1 MPLDGCIA
9 AFYDTAN
16 AAVDPDDGTKMVNTS
31 ENVAFLRGTTNLSI
45 EHYPLVNATD
55 QLNVKIWNTQ
65 QAHYKLKLNTEEF
78 TMVGVEAWLQDLY
91 TGTSQQLNLDGSV
104 QEYEF
109 DVDPTVSASS
119 GTRFRIVFT
128 NTALAVDTP
137 TQGQLSIY
145 PNPVTGGKVTVSL
158 PTGNFEGCS
167 YQLINVLGQVV
178 RQDDIN
184 NSNSSQVLIP
194 LTGLPN
200 SWYALHIIKENSVM
214 YQGKLIIKN

>member
-9 AFYDTAN
+9 AFYEGAN
-16 AAVDPDDGTKMVNTS
+16 AAADDADGKKMINS
-31 ENVAFLRGTTNLSI
+31 GENIGFVRNAVNLSS
-45 EHYPLVNATD
+45 EHYPLVTAQD
-55 QLNVKIWNTQ
+55 IMYLKVWNTQ

-91 TGTSQQLNLDGSV
+91 TGTSQPLNLDGSM
-104 QEYEF
+104 QDYEF

-119 GTRFRIVFT
+119 GNRFRIVFT
-128 NTALAVDTP
+128 NTALAVTNP
-137 TQGQLSIY
+137 EQGQLSIY

-167 YQLINVLGQVV
+167 YELINVLGQVV
-178 RQDDIN
+178 RQDEIAN
-184 NSNSSQVLIP
+184 ANSSQVSIP

-200 SWYALHIIKENSVM
+200 SWYALRIRKDNKVV
-214 YQGKLIIKN
+214 YQGKLIIQN

>member
-1 MPLDGCIA
+1 LV
-9 AFYDTAN
+9 TAQ
-16 AAVDPDDGTKMVNTS
+16 DI
-31 ENVAFLRGTTNLSI
+31 LS
-45 EHYPLVNATD
+45 L
-55 QLNVKIWNTQ
+55 KIWNTQ
-65 QAHYKLKLNTEEF
+65 QARYKLKLNTEEF

-158 PTGNFEGCS
+158 PSGTFEGCS

-178 RQDDIN
+178 RQDQIEN
-184 NSNSSQVLIP
+184 TTGSQVSIS
-194 LTGLPN
+194 TAGLPN
-200 SWYALHIIKENSVM
+200 SWYALRIIKENSVM

>member
-1 MPLDGCIA
+1 
-9 AFYDTAN
+9 
-16 AAVDPDDGTKMVNTS
+16 
-31 ENVAFLRGTTNLSI
+31 
-45 EHYPLVNATD
+45 
-55 QLNVKIWNTQ
+55 
-65 QAHYKLKLNTEEF
+65 
-78 TMVGVEAWLQDLY
+78 
-91 TGTSQQLNLDGSV
+91 LDGSV

-145 PNPVTGGKVTVSL
+145 PNPATGGKVTVSL
-158 PTGNFEGCS
+158 PSGTFEGCS

-178 RQDDIN
+178 RQDQIEN
-184 NSNSSQVLIP
+184 TTGSQVSIS
-194 LTGLPN
+194 TAGLPN
-200 SWYALHIIKENSVM
+200 SWYALRIIKENSVM

>member
-1 MPLDGCIA
+1 LK
-9 AFYDTAN
+9 
-16 AAVDPDDGTKMVNTS
+16 V
-31 ENVAFLRGTTNLSI
+31 
-45 EHYPLVNATD
+45 
-55 QLNVKIWNTQ
+55 WNTQ

-104 QEYEF
+104 QDYEF

-119 GTRFRIVFT
+119 GNRFRIVFT

-145 PNPVTGGKVTVSL
+145 PNPATGGKVTVSL
-158 PTGNFEGCS
+158 PSGNFEGCS

-178 RQDDIN
+178 REDQTEN
-184 NSNSSQVLIP
+184 TNGSQVSIS
-194 LTGLPN
+194 TVGLPN
-200 SWYALHIIKENSVM
+200 SWYALRIIKENSVV